1 MEVCDLMLSGMAFH
15 KLARWLKKEDDLGKK
30 MTLEKWLYND
40 NYIFNMNIDQL
51 NCVRAESAFCIL
63 SVLCTYQCS
72 CQGDKDYT
80 RKYLV
85 TD

>member
-1 MEVCDLMLSGMAFH
+1 MKWMYL
-15 KLARWLKKEDDLGKK
+15 RRKKVKK

-40 NYIFNMNIDQL
+40 NNYIFNMNIDQL
-51 NCVRAESAFCIL
+51 NCVRAESAFCTL